1 MPCETVRKLIA
12 FPGCR
17 HHTWYNFWKVSSRLC
32 CMSISIAS
40 WLLRNHTQSRGPR
53 AEAFLFC
60 QWCLSTWP
68 QDRRRKN
75 ESTHRDSPMNVK
87 MCMYIMHIYKCMY
100 TYIYMYIYIHTKISM
115 RMLIHTHVC
124 IRMRAHRYRC
134 VCIHNMYIG
143 MIVNSTKYIYINV
156 LIRVH
161 LDMYK
166 QKYIYIS
173 V

>member
-1 MPCETVRKLIA
+1 
-12 FPGCR
+12 
-17 HHTWYNFWKVSSRLC
+17 
-32 CMSISIAS
+32 
-40 WLLRNHTQSRGPR
+40 
-53 AEAFLFC
+53 
-60 QWCLSTWP
+60 
-68 QDRRRKN
+68 
-75 ESTHRDSPMNVK
+75 MNVK
-87 MCMYIMHIYKCMY
+87 MCMYIMYIYKCMY
-100 TYIYMYIYIHTKISM
+100 TNIYMYIYIHTKISM

-143 MIVNSTKYIYINV
+143 MIVNSTKYIYINI